1 MDRLEWG
8 YCHGDFHGGN
18 ARVAAGTLRV
28 FDFDSGSPGWRAY
41 DLAVARLYFA
51 EESSWQA
58 FRRGYEEVRPLPD
71 ADAIPWF
78 LPTRQLWRMALF
90 AAHWPLFTGGKDVDD
105 GFLDQ
110 HLGIL
115 RERIEKYL
123 PKVTVHGS

>member
-1 MDRLEWG
+1 MGLLPRRLPRRQCPRRRW
-8 YCHGDFHGGN
+8 HPPRLH
-18 ARVAAGTLRV
+18 
-28 FDFDSGSPGWRAY
+28 FDSGSPGWRAY

-58 FRRGYEEVRPLPD
+58 FRCGYEEVRPLPD
-71 ADAIPWF
+71 ADAIPAF